1 MTKETLQSKTELE
14 PLALGL
20 AETFIQRWDLYAR
33 QLKDGRYICVRQ
45 PLETIHLIS
54 HLKREPLST
63 NIRLDRQR
71 LGLASG
77 ELRAFDALAGAS
89 VALENDTLPLSF
101 DTMSYRLIEVR
112 DRHFKLRPARQ
123 STGG

>member
-1 MTKETLQSKTELE
+1 VKVSAYAK
-14 PLALGL
+14 PGKALL
-20 AETFIQRWDLYAR
+20 F
-33 QLKDGRYICVRQ
+33 
-45 PLETIHLIS
+45 IS